1 MIHRRKLNKLQ
12 EKKFSTEQNKARK
25 IVQDHGM
32 FRGLV
37 RSGVA
42 GLERGEDG
50 AGVELKP
57 RQGPAL
63 GETQEQQEE
72 KEALSRE
79 RVAIQG
85 FREQRHDYT
94 FMFKTKSH

>member
-25 IVQDHGM
+25 IVQDHAM
-32 FRGLV
+32 FRELV

-57 RQGPAL
+57 RQGPDL

-72 KEALSRE
+72 RGSL
-79 RVAIQG
+79 
-85 FREQRHDYT
+85 
-94 FMFKTKSH
+94 

>member
-1 MIHRRKLNKLQ
+1 
-12 EKKFSTEQNKARK
+12 
-25 IVQDHGM
+25 M

-50 AGVELKP
+50 TGVELKP
-57 RQGPAL
+57 RQGPDL

-79 RVAIQG
+79 KGSHPRV
-85 FREQRHDYT
+85 
-94 FMFKTKSH
+94 

>member
-1 MIHRRKLNKLQ
+1 
-12 EKKFSTEQNKARK
+12 
-25 IVQDHGM
+25 M

-42 GLERGEDG
+42 GLERGEDR

-57 RQGPAL
+57 RQGPDL
-63 GETQEQQEE
+63 GETQEQREE

-79 RVAIQG
+79 KGSHPRV
-85 FREQRHDYT
+85 
-94 FMFKTKSH
+94 

>member
-1 MIHRRKLNKLQ
+1 M
-12 EKKFSTEQNKARK
+12 
-25 IVQDHGM
+25 QDHGV
-32 FRGLV
+32 FRELV

-42 GLERGEDG
+42 GLERGEDR

-57 RQGPAL
+57 RQGPDL

-79 RVAIQG
+79 KGSHPRV
-85 FREQRHDYT
+85 
-94 FMFKTKSH
+94 

>member
-1 MIHRRKLNKLQ
+1 M
-12 EKKFSTEQNKARK
+12 FSAEQNKARK
-25 IVQDHGM
+25 IMQDHGT
-32 FRGLV
+32 FRELV

-57 RQGPAL
+57 RQGPDL
-63 GETQEQQEE
+63 GETQEQREE

-79 RVAIQG
+79 KGSHPRV
-85 FREQRHDYT
+85 
-94 FMFKTKSH
+94 

>member
-1 MIHRRKLNKLQ
+1 MIHRRMLNKLQ

-57 RQGPAL
+57 RQGPDL

-79 RVAIQG
+79 KG
-85 FREQRHDYT
+85 
-94 FMFKTKSH
+94 SHPRI

>member
-1 MIHRRKLNKLQ
+1 MIHGTKLNKLW

-25 IVQDHGM
+25 IVQDYGM
-32 FRGLV
+32 FREPV

-57 RQGPAL
+57 RQGPDL
-63 GETQEQQEE
+63 GEIQEQWEE
-72 KEALSRE
+72 KESLSRE
-79 RVAIQG
+79 KG
-85 FREQRHDYT
+85 
-94 FMFKTKSH
+94 SHPSV